1 MDGYEATRRI
11 RKWESGSRNTE
22 CGSGKGE
29 GAREE
34 AEKMGRWEVANKSE
48 IRNPRS
54 KMEGVPIIAITASA
68 FGEQRNEILASG
80 CNEMV
85 IKPFQTHEI
94 FEMMGQFLDLEYIYE
109 PEGEAVPDR
118 IEEVDLTNKMLA
130 GLPPH
135 LLQELR
141 ETSKSLD
148 SEAISDV
155 IERIEPLAPDTAKV
169 LQTLL
174 DGLQMRRLRELIEKA
189 G

>member
-1 MDGYEATRRI
+1 
-11 RKWESGSRNTE
+11 
-22 CGSGKGE
+22 
-29 GAREE
+29 
-34 AEKMGRWEVANKSE
+34 
-48 IRNPRS
+48 
-54 KMEGVPIIAITASA
+54 
-68 FGEQRNEILASG
+68 
-80 CNEMV
+80 
-85 IKPFQTHEI
+85 
-94 FEMMGQFLDLEYIYE
+94 
-109 PEGEAVPDR
+109 
-118 IEEVDLTNKMLA
+118 VDLTNKMLA